1 MRFFLTPHP
10 DTPCDDVASIAVE
23 VERPASDTLRLHYL
37 LEGDLGALRI
47 PLPSPPPRRADRLW
61 EHSCF
66 EAFVRV
72 SGAVDYRE
80 LNFSPSGAWAAYRF
94 ESYRAR
100 LSHADLTEPAIDS
113 DVAGRT
119 VTLTAIVQP
128 DLDPELVW
136 EIGLATIVED
146 LFGERSFFALVHP
159 PGEPDFHHRDCF
171 VVQLPPP
178 DRR

>member
-10 DTPCDDVASIAVE
+10 DTPRDAVASIAVE
-23 VERPASDTLRLHYL
+23 VARPEPDTLKLHYL
-37 LEGDLGALRI
+37 LEGDLGWLRI
-47 PLPSPPPRRADRLW
+47 PLPSPPPRRGDRLW

-72 SGAVDYRE
+72 PGETGYRE

-100 LSHADLTEPAIDS
+100 LSHADVAEPAIAS

-119 VTLTAIVQP
+119 VTLTAIVRP

-136 EIGLATIVED
+136 EVGLATIVED
-146 LFGERSFFALVHP
+146 VLGERAFFALVHP

-171 VVQLPPP
+171 VVELPPP

>member
-1 MRFFLTPHP
+1 MRFLLTPHK
-10 DTPCDDVASIAVE
+10 DTPRDAVAAISVDVA
-23 VERPASDTLRLHYL
+23 RPTPDMLSLRYL
-37 LEGDLGALRI
+37 LDGDLGALKI

-66 EAFVRV
+66 EAFVRTP
-72 SGAVDYRE
+72 GATDYRE
-80 LNFSPSGAWAAYRF
+80 LNFSPSCTWAAYRF

-100 LSHADLTEPAIDS
+100 LSEAALPAPEIAS

-119 VTLTAIVQP
+119 VTLSATVRP

-136 EIGLATIVED
+136 EIGLAAIVED
-146 LFGERSFFALVHP
+146 IFGERGFWALVHP

-171 VVQLPPP
+171 VVQLPPA

>member
-10 DTPCDDVASIAVE
+10 DTPCDAVAALSVE
-23 VERPASDTLRLHYL
+23 VERPEPDILSLKYL
-37 LEGDLGALRI
+37 LEGDLDTLRI

-72 SGAVDYRE
+72 AGAVDYRE
-80 LNFSPSGAWAAYRF
+80 LNFAPSGAWAAYRF

-100 LSHADLTEPAIDS
+100 MSEADVAEPAIDS
-113 DVAGRT
+113 DMAGRT
-119 VTLTAIVQP
+119 VALSATVPLDLDP
-128 DLDPELVW
+128 DLDW
-136 EIGLATIVED
+136 EVGLATIVED
-146 LFGERSFFALVHP
+146 ILGERSFFALVHP
-159 PGEPDFHHRDCF
+159 PGEPDFHDRDCF

>member
-10 DTPCDDVASIAVE
+10 DTPRDAVASIAVE
-23 VERPASDTLRLHYL
+23 VARPEPDTLHLHYL
-37 LEGDLGALRI
+37 LEGDLDALKI
-47 PLPSPPPRRADRLW
+47 PLPSPPPRRANRLW

-72 SGAVDYRE
+72 HGETGYRE

-100 LSHADLTEPAIDS
+100 LSEADIADPAIAS
-113 DVAGRT
+113 DVAGRS
-119 VTLTAIVQP
+119 VTLTAALQL
-128 DLDPELVW
+128 DLDPDLGW

-146 LFGERSFFALVHP
+146 MFEERSFFALVHP

-171 VVQLPPP
+171 VVQLPPAN
-178 DRR
+178 RR

>member
-1 MRFFLTPHP
+1 MRFFLTPHK
-10 DTPCDDVASIAVE
+10 DTPCDAVASIAVD
-23 VERPASDTLRLHYL
+23 VERPAPDTLQLHYL

-66 EAFVRV
+66 EAFVRMP
-72 SGAVDYRE
+72 GEPGYRE
-80 LNFSPSGAWAAYRF
+80 LNFSPSGAWAAYAF

-100 LSHADLTEPAIDS
+100 LSEADIADPAIAGE
-113 DVAGRT
+113 VAGRT
-119 VTLTAIVQP
+119 VTLTAIVQL
-128 DLDPELVW
+128 DLDPDRIW

-146 LFGERSFFALVHP
+146 LFGDRSFFALHHP